1 MELIWSKECLVSKVQ
16 ASFILRTDK
25 VFTINSLGQTIPA
38 YDVETLS
45 NKITRKA
52 KEVQTDSTIRAGV
65 HVSKHELIVLGFS
78 KGEILFVNNYN
89 LKDIQAPPLQL
100 EGIVNSMTLNNDVI
114 LITSNNGIVFFMP
127 ANVCSQEGIK
137 T

>member
-1 MELIWSKECLVSKVQ
+1 
-16 ASFILRTDK
+16 
-25 VFTINSLGQTIPA
+25 
-38 YDVETLS
+38 
-45 NKITRKA
+45 
-52 KEVQTDSTIRAGV
+52 
-65 HVSKHELIVLGFS
+65 VLGFS